1 MSTELL
7 DIDAAI
13 ESAFS
18 ATEEQPAEA
27 EKGESGADGKEDG
40 EGGEEK
46 PSKKDDGEESAEAD
60 EKEGDEKDGESPEK
74 KTAPE
79 KKQNRADKRIEQLL
93 KERYQ
98 LRKELDETR
107 SKIKPDEPQPPKKP
121 DASDFKFDPKD
132 PESLKEAQRKFDFAM
147 GKYES
152 DLKAHNE
159 KVESKKAEAEEKE
172 QKRIDSEKAEY
183 AARIEVGKKEYPDYD
198 ECFKNIAD
206 SFEMTEALHN
216 TLLESKDPAG
226 LLRFLG
232 KNPLVAEKVL
242 SMGNTRQAIKLAE
255 IDVKLQYAKKNSVKK
270 ASDAPAPPA
279 KVAGSGGGKKDPSK
293 MSAQE
298 YHAYKEKQREKSK

>member
-13 ESAFS
+13 EANFS
-18 ATEEQPAEA
+18 ATEEPAATEQ
-27 EKGESGADGKEDG
+27 GESGTDEKDG
-40 EGGEEK
+40 EKDGEKK
-46 PSKKDDGEESAEAD
+46 PEKKDDDEESAEAD
-60 EKEGDEKDGESPEK
+60 EKDGGEKDGESTEK

-79 KKQNRADKRIEQLL
+79 KKQNRADKRVEQLL
-93 KERYQ
+93 KERYE
-98 LRKELDETR
+98 LRKELEEAR

-121 DASDFKFDPKD
+121 EAADFKFDPKD
-132 PESLKEAQRKFDFAM
+132 PESVKEAQRKFDFAM
-147 GKYES
+147 GEYKS

-159 KVESKKAEAEEKE
+159 KVESRKAETEEKE
-172 QKRIDSEKAEY
+172 QKKINDEKAEY
-183 AARIEVGKKEYPDYD
+183 AARVESGKKEYPDFD

-255 IDVKLQYAKKNSVKK
+255 IDVKLQFAKKNSVKK
-270 ASDAPAPPA
+270 ASEAPAPAA
-279 KVAGSGGGKKDPSK
+279 KVAGGGGGKVDPTK
-293 MSAQE
+293 MTAQQWHE
-298 YHAYKEKQREKSK
+298 HKNKIRDKK

>member
-18 ATEEQPAEA
+18 ATEDPTDAEPAE
-27 EKGESGADGKEDG
+27 EGTDGKKDYK
-40 EGGEEK
+40 GGEEK
-46 PSKKDDGEESAEAD
+46 PAKKDDGEESVETD
-60 EKEGDEKDGESPEK
+60 EKEGEEKDGEPTEK
-74 KTAPE
+74 KATPE
-79 KKQNRADKRIEQLL
+79 KKQNRADKRVEQLL

-98 LRKELDETR
+98 LRKELEEAR
-107 SKIKPDEPQPPKKP
+107 SRIKPDEPQPPKKP
-121 DASDFKFDPKD
+121 DAADFKFDPKD
-132 PESLKEAQRKFDFAM
+132 PESKADAQRRFDYAM

-159 KVESKKAEAEEKE
+159 KVESRKAESEEKE
-172 QKRIDSEKAEY
+172 QRRIDGEKSEY

-242 SMGNTRQAIKLAE
+242 SMGNVRQAIKLAE
-255 IDVKLQYAKKNSVKK
+255 IDVKLQYAKKANVKK

-279 KVAGSGGGKKDPSK
+279 KVAGSSGGKKDPAK
-293 MSAQE
+293 MNAQE
-298 YHAYKEKQREKSK
+298 YHEYKNKQREKSK